1 MLKEA
6 HTSTNISNIKL
17 NENNFKRFS
26 NYNDESSNQSSKN
39 SINDNNLNFKITHQQ
54 IYGTTIYIG
63 DMDVDMVNANLLK

>member
-26 NYNDESSNQSSKN
+26 NYNDESGNQSLKS
-39 SINDNNLNFKITHQQ
+39 SFNDNNLNFKITHQQ

-63 DMDVDMVNANLLK
+63 DMDVDMVNTNLLK